1 MHNCF
6 LDCLVI
12 SNKLRQYYLVSPI
25 PNRQPLYFTF
35 VLEEKVGNQ
44 DLLYGMPSKKS
55 EFETVAL
62 MINLWKE
69 NLGTISYD
77 DISKFASMSDHE
89 RISAIMKDERYRSRF
104 PSILRNSKEIA
115 DNWRESN
122 WQVTFIM
129 TPHILGFIIRNLVG
143 FTCNRPL
150 TTTHGFTFPKLAG
163 FGFLKVP
170 RKIIQMGR
178 HTMLTSRGQAGC
190 GLIFMTQRMSGIC
203 ITIFQRKFGK
213 IILNKNICFRTF

>member
-1 MHNCF
+1 MS
-6 LDCLVI
+6 VI
-12 SNKLRQYYLVSPI
+12 VQGFHPFFAILKKLLI
-25 PNRQPLYFTF
+25 I
-35 VLEEKVGNQ
+35 G
-44 DLLYGMPSKKS
+44 
-55 EFETVAL
+55 
-62 MINLWKE
+62 E
-69 NLGTISYD
+69 NLTGL
-77 DISKFASMSDHE
+77 E
-89 RISAIMKDERYRSRF
+89 
-104 PSILRNSKEIA
+104 
-115 DNWRESN
+115 
-122 WQVTFIM
+122 VTFIM

-178 HTMLTSRGQAGC
+178 HTMLTSRGQADC